1 MLAIVVELSNA
12 WVTMS
17 ISGFQARN
25 ERDIMAQMGIIKKE
39 GWAKGLIVRRDVEL
53 SYMGLDQKG
62 VTICTIMNE
71 NHQMT
76 GGIVAV
82 RDSEVTWGK

>member
-1 MLAIVVELSNA
+1 MLAIVVEVSDACIRL
-12 WVTMS
+12 V
-17 ISGFQARN
+17 ISGFTARN

-39 GWAKGLIVRRDVEL
+39 GWAKGLIVRRYVEL

-82 RDSEVTWGK
+82 RDNEVTWGK